1 MNSTVRVRLRPADIA
16 DAAQLLAWRNDP
28 ATREASF
35 TSDEVTLPEHERWLT
50 GRLDDPSSRLWIAV
64 AGEKQVGQVRLDLRS
79 GGQAEI
85 SISVAPEYRARGYAV
100 EMLAAANREASR
112 EGLAEEIVARVRPG
126 NRASR
131 ALFARAGYRTISES
145 PTEIVLSVRPS
156 PT

>member
-1 MNSTVRVRLRPADIA
+1 MNAPGRVRLRQADA
-16 DAAQLLAWRNDP
+16 TDAAQLLAWRNDP

-35 TSDEVTLPEHERWLT
+35 TSHAVTLPEHQRWLA
-50 GRLDDPSSRLWIAV
+50 GRLNDPTSRLWIAV

-112 EGLAEEIVARVRPG
+112 EGLAEEIVARVKPG
-126 NRASR
+126 NGASL